1 MIHKTLRDLVLTFSK
16 GGVSSYL
23 EVERS
28 QKKVSKFIN
37 LEKKDK
43 DLAKIIIDAYLSWK
57 KIESKSHLKD
67 KIGPSKLWSKLIE
80 TNQSSVL
87 TACRNRDSLTLAKNL
102 KNIYRSDAT
111 LAMTYPDA
119 QNIPGS
125 PIHRNIYAKL
135 RVARS
140 IFTYKKNLSKNLDVE
155 LVEKLL
161 SLIEN
166 NFGNPMIVN
175 INGKKVSFEAMYH
188 ALVLIDLNE
197 LEALSYL
204 KKRNIVDIGSGLGL
218 VLSLLA
224 ALCTGTKCTFVDLPE
239 NLIYAA
245 WFINQYCPELKIN
258 YGLNGKN
265 YDNDCDINLLPYIC
279 IDDLPANEIDLFINS
294 FALTEMDICTSEIY
308 LKYISDKLSL
318 KGKFFSINRTVPYTN
333 GTAGYVMSGMTEL
346 MERSGLFTKVKE
358 IALEDSFS
366 QNNDFIYS
374 AVDTEVAI
382 YEKKNKFI

>member
-80 TNQSSVL
+80 T
-87 TACRNRDSLTLAKNL
+87 
-102 KNIYRSDAT
+102 NIYRSDAT

-382 YEKKNKFI
+382 YEKKNQFI